1 MCTKNRLKAYLIY
14 CVHWDVKYTTGISNL
29 NVSLGAASETLR
41 FSGSIKGLLVHVMA
55 CPVGIKV
62 VRKIISAS
70 TGLVSTTIFGRV
82 CRFMGYALDS
92 EAFCES
98 R

>member
-1 MCTKNRLKAYLIY
+1 MVITSALEAENQGFVSHRLG
-14 CVHWDVKYTTGISNL
+14 VHQHV
-29 NVSLGAASETLR
+29 
-41 FSGSIKGLLVHVMA
+41 LVHVMA
-55 CPVGIKV
+55 CPVGMKV